1 MKMIPPIKNMQDA
14 FSLKGKNAVITGGN
28 RGLGLAIASAMAQSG
43 ANVAILCRDRAKA
56 AEALAEL
63 EPYGGKYMSFDC
75 DVTDLKSVI
84 ALADQVTEEFGP
96 TDILVNNAGVSCV
109 NELLDMDEELSDWYR
124 VINTDLNGVIH
135 TTYEVGKRMRAAG
148 KGGCIINITSN
159 AGLMVNRGIKKVPY
173 DAAKAACNHITHA
186 LAVELAPYGIRVNA
200 IAPGFTYSNFCN
212 KMSPA
217 REKELSE
224 AAVTGRFGQP
234 IEIGA
239 LAVYLASQASSQMTG
254 NVCVIDGGYM
264 LRC

>member
-1 MKMIPPIKNMQDA
+1 MFEPIKSMEGA
-14 FSLKGKNAVITGGN
+14 FSLKGKTALITGGST
-28 RGLGLAIASAMAQSG
+28 GLGYGIATAMAQQG
-43 ANVAILCRDRAKA
+43 ADIAIVCRNVERGKKA
-56 AEALAEL
+56 MEEL
-63 EPYGGKYMSFDC
+63 GQYGGRYEAFQGDTS
-75 DVTDLKSVI
+75 DLKSIRAAVANVYDVFPQI
-84 ALADQVTEEFGP
+84 
-96 TDILVNNAGVSCV
+96 DILVNNAGVSC
-109 NELLDMDEELSDWYR
+109 NIGLLDMDEELSDWYR